1 MLFNSQIV
9 AAEQKIARQ
18 EPGRF
23 EAAHAMLKGL
33 GENKAE
39 FFSKAWQTSNFRTS
53 LGDLAQGWE
62 SVSQALRRHPLYEDT
77 LRQLRESDP
86 ADRRATVE
94 IQRNLSELNFLSRI
108 FSRTRRRDVH
118 QGSARHAR
126 VVEIHMTAAEHGLY
140 KAVINF
146 VRETYRRAGKD
157 TAFLFGL
164 MMPQRQLASCIPA
177 MVEHYQSQVGAET
190 IAGLEDEASDADSED
205 WTLQSND
212 SADARGDELRNLIR
226 QWYQDGQPDSKF
238 KALKESLE
246 HLQVEQPG
254 EQVVIFSY
262 FKKTLS
268 YLS

>member
-1 MLFNSQIV
+1 
-9 AAEQKIARQ
+9 
-18 EPGRF
+18 
-23 EAAHAMLKGL
+23 
-33 GENKAE
+33 
-39 FFSKAWQTSNFRTS
+39 
-53 LGDLAQGWE
+53 
-62 SVSQALRRHPLYEDT
+62 
-77 LRQLRESDP
+77 
-86 ADRRATVE
+86 
-94 IQRNLSELNFLSRI
+94 
-108 FSRTRRRDVH
+108 
-118 QGSARHAR
+118 
-126 VVEIHMTAAEHGLY
+126 
-140 KAVINF
+140 
-146 VRETYRRAGKD
+146 
-157 TAFLFGL
+157 

-268 YLS
+268 YLSRKLDALGYSNTVISGSFSPDDREKRIAGFREGKYQILLSSEVGSEGLDFQF